1 MIYRPI
7 LIKTFAK
14 IPDTTNK
21 EVSMVVDSITHIN
34 ELSFRDAVRDMATK
48 ADIKDMATKADIKD
62 MATKADIRDLES
74 RMATKDDI
82 KYLESKMA
90 TKDDIT
96 KSENKMLFRLVGL
109 LVATIVVNL
118 SLTGIMLQ
126 FLLPS

>member
-7 LIKTFAK
+7 LLKTFAK
-14 IPDTTNK
+14 IPNTTDE

-34 ELSFRDAVRDMATK
+34 ELSFRDAVKDMATK
-48 ADIKDMATKADIKD
+48 ADIKDMATKADIK
-62 MATKADIRDLES
+62 DLES

-96 KSENKMLFRLVGL
+96 KSENKMLFRIVGL
-109 LVATIVVNL
+109 LVATIIVNL
-118 SLTGIMLQ
+118 SLTGMMLQ
-126 FLLPS
+126 FLLLS